1 MNQEIRDIKI
11 IIVGDSGVGKSSI
24 IEKFCYNKFITSQA
38 PTLGCEFTSK
48 IITSKDSKRF
58 KLVLWDI
65 AGIFNFYSFLGQQ

>member
-24 IEKFCYNKFITSQA
+24 IEKYCYNKFITSQA

-48 IITSKDSKRF
+48 IVTSKDAKRF

-65 AGIFNFYSFLGQQ
+65 AGIFNLFYLQGQ